1 MAVIAYASGDQ
12 GVGQNPPINF
22 TETHD
27 PFLDM
32 AAAGFAFPQNVQLY
46 GNAVDSANPGANIS
60 YQWALLSQ
68 SEQAPAAT
76 LSNNGTTQ
84 DVIVQG
90 VNAWG
95 NIRVFL
101 IATNTATNETSETD
115 PLKAPDS
122 AFVTVRV
129 RSSNA
134 SIQKP
139 AAGERNWDNDTNE
152 WAQAIED
159 LAAAGVGIGDHNI
172 IDHLDVVDATGADLE
187 ALTSGGYADDPDGAN
202 PNAGGRLHKHR
213 GPDVDEATVAVRGTV
228 GIESNHTATAINVET
243 DVFTARS
250 GGTHTFAGEHSGI
263 STVHVPGGN
272 VEIQPW
278 NRNHIDFFVHNQGP
292 LYVKEVYLSLDNGG
306 LANPVAAGFAAY
318 KFQILQGTQAQW
330 EANAQNI
337 LFALEGAPAANNKG
351 LILSNNA
358 RNDKLE
364 KGDVLSVRV
373 SSSPHK
379 GDDFRN
385 LGHGLSVTIYLHR
398 KAGNV

>member
-1 MAVIAYASGDQ
+1 MAIIAYASGNQ
-12 GVGQNPPINF
+12 NVGQAPPLDF
-22 TETHD
+22 TEAHD

-32 AAAGFAFPQNVQLY
+32 AAAGFAFPQNVQVY
-46 GNAVDSANPGANIS
+46 GNAVDSANPGAQWSWQWNI
-60 YQWALLSQ
+60 LSQ
-68 SEQAPAAT
+68 SGQVPAVT
-76 LSNNGTTQ
+76 LSNNGLVQ

-90 VNAWG
+90 INAWG
-95 NIRVFL
+95 NIRLFL

-129 RSSNA
+129 RSVNA

-202 PNAGGRLHKHR
+202 PNAGGMLHKHR
-213 GPDVDEATVAVRGTV
+213 GTDVDEGTVATRGTV
-228 GIESNHTATAINVET
+228 GIESNHSAIAINVET
-243 DVFTARS
+243 VILTGHCD
-250 GGTHTFAGEHSGI
+250 GTHTHFGHHPGI
-263 STVHVPGGN
+263 STVHLPGGN
-272 VEIQPW
+272 ENREPW
-278 NRNHIDFFVHNQGP
+278 NRNHLDFAIHSPGP
-292 LYVKEVYLSLDNGG
+292 LYLKEAYVFLNNGG
-306 LANPVAAGFAAY
+306 LADPVAIGMDKYVFE
-318 KFQILQGTQAQW
+318 ILKGDTAQW
-330 EANAQNI
+330 QANNQQV
-337 LFALEGAPAANNKG
+337 LFSLTGVPPNNFQGMFLGAAN
-351 LILSNNA
+351 
-358 RNDKLE
+358 RNDKIE
-364 KGDVLSVRV
+364 KGEILSLRV
-373 SSSPHK
+373 ASSPHK

-385 LGHGLSVTIYLHR
+385 LGHGLTLTIYLHR